1 MNMNSNEK
9 IFVEERRQ
17 QILDLVNQRNRVNVT
32 ELSQLFN
39 IGEVTV
45 RRDLSE
51 LEARGLIRRT
61 HGGALPAE
69 NASHEA
75 PIKERELRY
84 KEQKERIASFVAQLI
99 RNGETI
105 MLDGGTTTLQIARHL
120 KGKNNLMIVTNS
132 IGIAQELDGSYDCEV
147 ILTGGQ
153 FKHTTQIMAGPIA
166 EKNLK
171 LFRADRVILGMSAIH
186 TEQGL
191 FTVNLQEAELKR
203 AMIQCGKEV
212 IVAMDSSKFEKLT
225 FSFVSDFSSIDKII
239 TDNGVTDE
247 IIKRLEEFGVEVIV
261 V

>member
-17 QILDLVNQRNRVNVT
+17 QIIELVNQRNRVNVT
-32 ELSQLFN
+32 ELSHLFN

-45 RRDLSE
+45 RRDLIQ
-51 LEARGLIRRT
+51 LEAQGLIRRT

-105 MLDGGTTTLQIARHL
+105 MLDGGTTTLQISRHL
-120 KGKNNLMIVTNS
+120 KGKNNLVIVTNS
-132 IGIAQELDGSYDCEV
+132 VGIAQEMDGSYDCQV
-147 ILTGGQ
+147 ILTGGEY
-153 FKHTTQIMAGPIA
+153 KHTTQIMAGPIA
-166 EKNLK
+166 EKSIK
-171 LFRADRVILGMSAIH
+171 LFRADRVILGMSALNV
-186 TEQGL
+186 EQGL

-203 AMIQCGKEV
+203 VMMKCGKEV
-212 IVAMDSSKFEKLT
+212 IVVMDSSKFEKVT
-225 FSFVSDFSSIDKII
+225 FSFVSDFSMIDKLI
-239 TDNGVTDE
+239 TDSGISEET
-247 IIKRLEEFGVEVIV
+247 IRHLEECGVEVIV